1 MMKEIGAVKY
11 MECSAMTYKGL
22 KNIFDDAVRTV
33 LNPNTSNPRKKCKVL

>member
-1 MMKEIGAVKY
+1 MKDIGAVKY

-33 LNPNTSNPRKKCKVL
+33 LNPNKPNARKKCTIL